1 MRCIFCRVEASASR
15 SVEHILP
22 ESLGNSKLVLPKGV
36 VCDKCNN
43 YFAKAVEKPFLEDEA
58 VRLLRFHE
66 CLPSKKGRV
75 PTIPGV
81 LSPDIQVE
89 VFRNAKT
96 GTLLMDVPPGS
107 LDSLLRQT
115 EGRLILPMGGGPPM
129 GPTSSR
135 FFAKVAVESMA
146 ARLLQDA
153 VLMDQFIDD
162 PQLDPIRNHA
172 RRGQT
177 TEWSVHMRRIYGS
190 KARAIGPDGESF
202 QVMHESDFLM
212 TPLGEF
218 YFVQAIFGIE
228 FTINVA
234 GPSVD
239 GYEVWLAA
247 NNHASPLYAPKNLG
261 SYAMPVDRE
270 DRR

>member
-1 MRCIFCRVEASASR
+1 
-15 SVEHILP
+15 
-22 ESLGNSKLVLPKGV
+22 VLPKGV

-43 YFAKAVEKPFLEDEA
+43 YFAKAVEKPFLEDQA

-75 PTIPGV
+75 PPIAGV
-81 LSPDIQVE
+81 LSPGIQVE
-89 VFRNAKT
+89 MFRNAKS

-107 LDSLLRQT
+107 LDGILRQA
-115 EGRLILPMGGGPPM
+115 EGQLILPIGGAPPA

-146 ARLLQDA
+146 ARLLHDTA
-153 VLMDQFIDD
+153 LMDQFIDD

-177 TEWSVHMRRIYGS
+177 TDWSVHMRRIYGS
-190 KARAIGPDGESF
+190 NARTIGPDGESC

-212 TPLGEF
+212 TQIGEF
-218 YFVQAIFGIE
+218 YCVQAIFGME
-228 FTINVA
+228 FTINIG

-239 GYEVWLAA
+239 GYEDWLLA
-247 NNHASPLYAPKNLG
+247 NNGASPLYAPKNLG
-261 SYAMPVDRE
+261 SYAMPIDRE
-270 DRR
+270 HRS